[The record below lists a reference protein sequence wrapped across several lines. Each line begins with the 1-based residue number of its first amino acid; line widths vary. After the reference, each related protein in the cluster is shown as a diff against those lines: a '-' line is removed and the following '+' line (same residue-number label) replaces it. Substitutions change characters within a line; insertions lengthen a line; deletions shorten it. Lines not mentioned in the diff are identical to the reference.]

1 MPLDIHVR
9 NVLSQAGC
17 WNVQLV
23 DANNAQPALQNTS
36 SGKEWKGARVLM
48 DVATTMVPRDR
59 CQNDARPALQ
69 KISSGQNQ

>member
-17 WNVQLV
+17 WNAQLV

-36 SGKEWKGARVLM
+36 SGKEWKRARVLM

-59 CQNDARPALQ
+59 
-69 KISSGQNQ
+69 

>member
-17 WNVQLV
+17 WNAQLV

-48 DVATTMVPRDR
+48 DVATKMVPRDR
-59 CQNDARPALQ
+59 
-69 KISSGQNQ
+69 